1 MMTWKNCDQKKPVA
15 PIRVLVVG
23 INFSPEMTGIAPYTT
38 AISEHLAEQGHTV
51 TVITSYPHYPQW
63 VKQKPVEQISPIF
76 SVGRLSI
83 KRVNHYVPRR
93 PTMIKRIAMELTF
106 GLRVMVSRWN
116 RPDVV
121 VSVSPSLIGT
131 GMVSLRNC
139 LRSPGNRRPLGVWVQ
154 DLYSSGMTE
163 TGMSG
168 STGSSIAK
176 LLESAILR
184 SATKILVIHER
195 FSDILVNDLACSRD
209 RIAVVRNWTHVR
221 NSVGSDITEYR
232 KELGWAPS
240 DLIVLH
246 AGNMGMKQGLENV
259 VRAASVS
266 LDRKLDKVKFVLVGD
281 GGEREKL
288 ELMAAGLTNI
298 VFVNPVSD
306 AKFMT
311 MLRSA
316 DMLVVNEREG
326 VREMAVPSKLTSYF
340 SSGRPVIC
348 ASDPESVTT
357 REVSI
362 SGGGIC
368 VPAGAPE
375 LLVDGVMRLQGDRD
389 LSDNLGTAGL
399 AYSARVLS
407 AERAISDIQTWVE
420 SLSKG

>member
-1 MMTWKNCDQKKPVA
+1 M
-15 PIRVLVVG
+15 
-23 INFSPEMTGIAPYTT
+23 
-38 AISEHLAEQGHTV
+38 
-51 TVITSYPHYPQW
+51 
-63 VKQKPVEQISPIF
+63 
-76 SVGRLSI
+76 
-83 KRVNHYVPRR
+83 
-93 PTMIKRIAMELTF
+93 
-106 GLRVMVSRWN
+106 
-116 RPDVV
+116 
-121 VSVSPSLIGT
+121 
-131 GMVSLRNC
+131 
-139 LRSPGNRRPLGVWVQ
+139 
-154 DLYSSGMTE
+154 
-163 TGMSG
+163 
-168 STGSSIAK
+168 
-176 LLESAILR
+176 
-184 SATKILVIHER
+184 
-195 FSDILVNDLACSRD
+195 
-209 RIAVVRNWTHVR
+209 
-221 NSVGSDITEYR
+221 
-232 KELGWAPS
+232 
-240 DLIVLH
+240 
-246 AGNMGMKQGLENV
+246 
-259 VRAASVS
+259 
-266 LDRKLDKVKFVLVGD
+266 DKVKFVLVGD